1 VLGSPHRKGSCGGHW
16 EGFPLAGGSAP
27 GQIDFLKNT
36 LGSPP
41 QADWEKSEKYHP
53 DTAEG
58 QLILPGTEG

>member
-1 VLGSPHRKGSCGGHW
+1 MLGSSYRKGSWRGGI
-16 EGFPLAGGSAP
+16 GKGSLWQAV
-27 GQIDFLKNT
+27 QLLDRLSRNI